1 MAAGPNGEGLIVDF
15 ALSDEQQAL
24 QQVARQFVERE
35 CPPARAKEW
44 DEQGAYP
51 EELFK
56 SMAHLG
62 WFGLPFPAEWGGDEG
77 GIMEMVLLAE
87 QLGTA
92 SLDVAMCYIGTL
104 IPALTVFRWG
114 TDEHRE
120 HIRRTIL
127 TAEGRYAVAISEPDT
142 GSDAAALRTVA
153 VDNGDHYVVNGQKMW
168 CTGAGLPGS
177 TIMTYVRTARGEGK
191 HQGLSLLLID
201 ADDEGIEI
209 RRTPTLARHIL
220 GTNEVFFTDVV
231 VPKSRLVGE
240 QDKAWTV
247 MLSNLE
253 LERVLMSGGY
263 VGAAQSTLDEALNY
277 SKQRTAFGRR
287 IGEFQSLAHGLA
299 DLQVDID
306 SARLLAYR
314 AAWMLGQGHSVSR
327 EGAMAKLKGS
337 ETYVAAA
344 RLGMQI
350 CAGHGFSTESVMS
363 FRWRESIV
371 APISGGTSQIQR
383 NGIARS
389 MGLRAY

>member
-1 MAAGPNGEGLIVDF
+1 MDF
-15 ALSDEQQAL
+15 DLSEEQQAL
-24 QQVARQFVERE
+24 QKVAGQFVERQ
-35 CPPARAKEW
+35 CPPEQAKRW
-44 DEQGAYP
+44 DEENAYP
-51 EELFK
+51 EGLFK
-56 SMAHLG
+56 SMAEMG
-62 WFGLPFPAEWGGDEG
+62 WFALPFPAQWGGDDG
-77 GIMEMVLLAE
+77 GPMEMVLIAE
-87 QLGTA
+87 QLGRS

-114 TDEHRE
+114 TDAQRE
-120 HIRRTIL
+120 HIRRIIL
-127 TAEGRYAVAISEPDT
+127 TAKGRYAVAISEPDV
-142 GSDAAALRTVA
+142 GSDAAALRATA
-153 VDNGDHYVVNGQKMW
+153 VDKGDHYVVNGQKMW
-168 CTGAGLPGS
+168 CTGAGLPGN
-177 TIMTYVRTARGEGK
+177 TLMTYVRTSRGESK

-201 ADDEGIEI
+201 AESDGVEI

-231 VPKSRLVGE
+231 VPKEQLVGA
-240 QDKAWTV
+240 QDEGWTV

-263 VGAAQSTLDEALNY
+263 VGAAQATLDEALEY
-277 SKQRTAFGRR
+277 SKQRTAFGRA
-287 IGEFQSLAHGLA
+287 IGKFQSLAHGLA

-314 AAWMLGQGHSVSR
+314 AAWMLGQAKSVSR

-389 MGLRAY
+389 MGLRTY